1 MAITAIGGGSTA
13 GSGGSSGLTLA
24 ADKEVSSTKALAA
37 SDTRLIDA
45 RPIKSVGTIA
55 GLIPKSDGLGGVTWE
70 VITIPDPT
78 TDAGALTSGTLA
90 TARLPIEAV
99 LTSDTRLT
107 DSRPI
112 NSGTAALDYM
122 PYSNGTGG
130 VSWKVAPSGGGAS
143 NLSDA
148 TAVISAGKLNWS
160 SNDILDWP
168 TSLLTS
174 GGNITGFNDLTVGV
188 RLLLIPSSITG
199 KLNFTGAEIKETI
212 GEDVPGRFRYIRL
225 HCKKADAG
233 LEHVIVTYSP
243 DIKPLFKP
251 EGVPSTS
258 TTINLGFPDQY
269 GTPATPLIGNLTL
282 SGTPI
287 RETYFTVY
295 HKDAAKPVITG
306 PVGMVITRV
315 GGVDYALNVVN
326 QLLIRVLSETE
337 IEVVVAPRTPW
348 N

>member
-24 ADKEVSSTKALAA
+24 ADKEISSTKAVAA
-37 SDTRLIDA
+37 SDSRLSDTRLI
-45 RPIKSVGTIA
+45 KSVGTTV
-55 GLIPKSDGLGGVTWE
+55 GLIPKSDGVGGVTWE
-70 VITIPDPT
+70 VINIPDPT
-78 TDAGALTSGTLA
+78 TDAGALTSGTLDVLRLPN
-90 TARLPIEAV
+90 TVILNTDARL
-99 LTSDTRLT
+99 S

-122 PYSNGTGG
+122 PYSNGAGG
-130 VSWKVAPSGGGAS
+130 VNWKVAPSGGGAS

-148 TAVISAGKLNWS
+148 TAVISIGKLNWT

-174 GGNITGFNDLTVGV
+174 GGDITGFNDLTVGV
-188 RLLLIPSSITG
+188 RLLLIPSGITG
-199 KLNFTGAEIKETI
+199 PLRFTGAEIKEVI

-251 EGVPSTS
+251 EGTPSTS

-269 GTPATPLIGNLTL
+269 GTPAAPLVGNLTL
-282 SGTPI
+282 SGTAI

-295 HKDAAKPVITG
+295 HNDAAKPVITG
-306 PVGMVITRV
+306 PVGMAITRV
-315 GGVDYALNVVN
+315 GGVDYVPNAVN
-326 QLLIRVLSETE
+326 ELLIRVLSETE
-337 IEVVVAPRTPW
+337 VEIVVAPRTPW